1 MENYDDSDISS
12 ESEFDG
18 VSIAKSDD
26 DSQDENSGPE
36 PEPER
41 DEYYDEYYDEYEN
54 QAWNPEA
61 QIQAQLKD
69 RQLAQLHDEIKA
81 RAKTPDPAYQK
92 LP

>member
-18 VSIAKSDD
+18 VRITESDN
-26 DSQDENSGPE
+26 DSRDENL
-36 PEPER
+36 EPER
-41 DEYYDEYYDEYEN
+41 DEYCDEYEN

-69 RQLAQLHDEIKA
+69 R
-81 RAKTPDPAYQK
+81 
-92 LP
+92 